1 MRHKKNKNSY
11 HKKCVNKKQRQKKQT
26 LFVGGE
32 DKCEIVIG
40 GKLKRFYCFFI

>member
-1 MRHKKNKNSY
+1 MCKQKTKA
-11 HKKCVNKKQRQKKQT
+11 KKQM

-40 GKLKRFYCFFI
+40 GKLKKFYRFFI